1 MLYSYNKSTDPY
13 FNLAAEEYM
22 LCNQTEDIFML
33 WQNRDAII
41 VGQNQ
46 NTAAEINRTFVE
58 EHSIAV
64 VRRITGGGAVFH
76 DLGNLNFT
84 FIQNDRE
91 GADFAYFGN
100 IIIGALRT
108 LGINASLSGRND
120 LEIDGRKFSGN
131 ARTVK
136 NGRVL
141 HHGTMML
148 NIALS
153 KLAGALNV
161 SPEKIAGKGV
171 KSVRSRVT
179 NINEHLEEPISV
191 DRLIDA
197 ISGYIARQYSEI
209 EPYEFTPE
217 DLTSINAL
225 CEQKY
230 RTYEWNYGKSPA
242 YNFTGKHKF
251 TGGNLEARLNVAGGV
266 ITNAAIYGDFFSRA
280 DVSLLAA
287 QLIGA
292 RHESAALRDLLSGM
306 DIDMYINGAV
316 AENLLAALI

>member
-1 MLYSYNKSTDPY
+1 MIYIYNENTDPH

-22 LCNQTEDIFML
+22 LCGKTEDVFML

-46 NTAAEINRTFVE
+46 NTAAEINRSFVDE
-58 EHSIAV
+58 NSIAV

-84 FIQNDRE
+84 FIQNDRA

-108 LGINASLSGRND
+108 LGINAALSGRND

-131 ARTVK
+131 ARAVK

-148 NIALS
+148 NIALD
-153 KLAGALNV
+153 KLGSALNV

-179 NINEHLEEPISV
+179 NINEHLETPIEV
-191 DRLIDA
+191 DRLINV
-197 ISGYIARQYSEI
+197 ISSYIMQKYNEI
-209 EPYEFTPE
+209 KPYEFTPE
-217 DLTSINAL
+217 DLDAINQL
-225 CEQKY
+225 REQKY
-230 RTYEWNYGKSPA
+230 STYEWNYGKSPA
-242 YNFTGKHKF
+242 YNFTGKQKF
-251 TGGNLEARLNVAGGV
+251 MGGNLETRLNVIGGV
-266 ITNAAIYGDFFSRA
+266 ITEAVIYGDFFFRA
-280 DVSLLAA
+280 DVGLLAA

-292 RHESAALRDLLSGM
+292 RHEKAALQKLLGGI
-306 DIDMYINGAV
+306 DIDLYINGAT
-316 AENLLAALI
+316 ARDLLAALI